1 MHPTASTS
9 PKPASI
15 HYTEYGIPIRNLW
28 HMCLY
33 AWNEVPLKSHW
44 TLDTAEDAPTLDALL
59 ASILVKLV
67 QQRLRIGLGRSYV
80 NERQF
85 IRGIRGRID
94 FAESLKQQAFERGQ
108 AVCEFQQYSA
118 NAPKNQIIR
127 STLMRLVQIGNFGPD
142 HVQANEL
149 RHTLRVLARALDGID
164 IIELNLDFIRRQQ
177 FCRNDEDYR
186 LMMAICELILLRQM
200 PSEQAAELG
209 LPDLDRDALILY
221 NIYERF
227 VANFY
232 RIHLH
237 GWNIVSQKQLDWH
250 DKSQHRLMPSLRPDI
265 VLEETATGRMII
277 LDTKFT
283 AQGLVVNPWGKRTF
297 DSSHLYQMYAYLRT
311 QEHLS
316 EQHSQSTGILLYPTV
331 DYNLSE
337 SIELENHTI
346 RIESVDLTTQWQDIE
361 QELLNIIN
369 KDFTRSSH
377 DHSSH

>member
-1 MHPTASTS
+1 MQPTASTS
-9 PKPASI
+9 PKPASVQ
-15 HYTEYGIPIRNLW
+15 YTEYGIPIRNLW

-33 AWNEVPLKSHW
+33 AWNEVPLKNHW
-44 TLDTAEDAPTLDALL
+44 TLDVAEEAPTLDALL

-80 NERQF
+80 NEHQS

-94 FAESLKQQAFERGQ
+94 FAESLKQQAFEQGQ

-127 STLMRLVQIGNFGPD
+127 STLTRLVQIGNFGPD
-142 HVQANEL
+142 YTQANEL
-149 RHTLRVLARALDGID
+149 SHTLRMLTRALDGVD
-164 IIELNLDFIRRQQ
+164 LIELKLDFIRRQQ
-177 FCRNDEDYR
+177 FDRNDVDYH

-200 PSEQAAELG
+200 PSEQGAELG
-209 LPDLDRDALILY
+209 LPALDRDALILY

-237 GWNIVSQKQLDWH
+237 GWKVVRQKQLDWH
-250 DKSQHRLMPSLRPDI
+250 DKSQNRLMPSLRPDL
-265 VLEETATGRMII
+265 VLEELTTGRMLI

-283 AQGLVVNPWGKRTF
+283 AQNLVTNPWGKRTF
-297 DSSHLYQMYAYLRT
+297 DSSHLYQIYTYLRT

-316 EQHSQSTGILLYPTV
+316 EPHSRATGILLYPTV
-331 DYNLSE
+331 DHNLSE
-337 SIELENHTI
+337 NIELENHTI
-346 RIESVDLTTQWQDIE
+346 RIESIDLTAQWQNIE
-361 QELLNIIN
+361 QELLYIIN
-369 KDFTRSSH
+369 KEVAKNNIQ
-377 DHSSH
+377 

>member
-1 MHPTASTS
+1 MQPTASTS
-9 PKPASI
+9 PKPASVR
-15 HYTEYGIPIRNLW
+15 YTEYGIPIRNLW

-33 AWNEVPLKSHW
+33 AWNEVPLKGHW
-44 TLDTAEDAPTLDALL
+44 TLDVAEDAPTLDALL

-67 QQRLRIGLGRSYV
+67 QQRLRIGLGCSYV
-80 NERQF
+80 NERQS

-94 FAESLKQQAFERGQ
+94 FAESLKRQAFEQGQ

-127 STLMRLVQIGNFGPD
+127 STLTRLVQIGNFGPD
-142 HVQANEL
+142 HIQANEL
-149 RHTLRVLARALDGID
+149 RHTLRVLTRTLDGVD
-164 IIELNLDFIRRQQ
+164 LIELKIDFIRRQQ
-177 FCRNDEDYR
+177 FGRNDGDYR
-186 LMMAICELILLRQM
+186 LMLAICELILLRQM
-200 PSEQAAELG
+200 PSEQGAKLG
-209 LPDLDRDALILY
+209 LPALDRDALILY

-237 GWNIVSQKQLDWH
+237 GWNVVHQKQLDWH
-250 DKSQHRLMPSLRPDI
+250 EKSKNNWMPSLRPDI
-265 VLEETATGRMII
+265 ILEETATRRMII

-283 AQGLVVNPWGKRTF
+283 AQNLITNPWGKRTF

-316 EQHSQSTGILLYPTV
+316 EQHRKATGILLYPTV
-331 DYNLSE
+331 DHKLSE
-337 SIELENHTI
+337 NIELENHTV
-346 RIESVDLTTQWQDIE
+346 RIESVDQKSQWQDIE

-369 KDFTRSSH
+369 KEAAKNNIQ
-377 DHSSH
+377 